1 MTHPNLEKWHN
12 VVFERDMKTLSKILH
27 DDVEF
32 HSPTLW
38 KPKVGRPITQYILQ
52 MVIDIFEDFE
62 YHRQWVNETK
72 DGIDMALEFSATVD
86 GKNLKGIDLIH
97 WNSEGQIVH
106 FEVMIRPMNGLQ
118 MMFEK
123 MTAKLQKAGFLPKP

>member
-52 MVIDIFEDFE
+52 MVIDILEDFE

-97 WNSEGQIVH
+97 WNIDGQIVH

-123 MTAKLQKAGFLPKP
+123 MTAKLQEAGFLPKP